1 MNYDD
6 FQRHIGK
13 AGPKLHEFAMLMD
26 MSHLFP
32 SVSADA
38 LAATL
43 ECAAIS
49 LGEKYSLSPS
59 GQKFSPA
66 ELSSGQW
73 QLLFSLLFVSL
84 AVEDD
89 TLMRFPVKNRPIR

>member
-13 AGPKLHEFAMLMD
+13 AGPKRHELATLMD

-32 SVSADA
+32 AVSAEA
-38 LAATL
+38 LATL

-59 GQKFSPA
+59 ALKFSPA
-66 ELSSGQW
+66 DPSSGQW

-89 TLMRFPVKNRPIR
+89 TLMRFPVKNRPIQ